1 MTTQELKAILNKIEN
16 AERVLNEIDSV
27 SDFNFFKLV
36 SQAPLEC
43 TSCSIPT
50 MKASV
55 KECLTTCIADLKSSL
70 NAE

>member
-1 MTTQELKAILNKIEN
+1 MTTQELKNILNKIEN
-16 AERVLNEIDSV
+16 AERVLNEIDNV

-55 KECLTTCIADLKSSL
+55 KECLTTCVSDLKASL
-70 NAE
+70 NA

>member
-1 MTTQELKAILNKIEN
+1 MTTQELKSILNKIEN
-16 AERVLNEIDSV
+16 AERVLNEIDTV

-55 KECLTTCIADLKSSL
+55 KECLTTCVSDLKASL
-70 NAE
+70 NA

>member
-1 MTTQELKAILNKIEN
+1 MTPKQYQETLAKITN
-16 AERVLNEIDSV
+16 AERVLSEIDTV
-27 SDFNFFKLV
+27 SDFNFFKLI

>member
-1 MTTQELKAILNKIEN
+1 MTTAEYKKILNKIEN
-16 AERVLNEIDSV
+16 AERVLNQLDSV
-27 SDFNFFKLV
+27 KDFNFFKIV

-55 KECLTTCIADLKSSL
+55 KSCLETCIADLKASL
-70 NAE
+70 NA

>member
-1 MTTQELKAILNKIEN
+1 MTSQELKAILNKIEN
-16 AERVLNEIDSV
+16 AERVLNEIDTV

-50 MKASV
+50 MKTKV
-55 KECLTTCIADLKSSL
+55 KECLTTCIADLKDSI
-70 NAE
+70 NA

>member
-1 MTTQELKAILNKIEN
+1 MTPKQYQETLAKIAN
-16 AERVLNEIDSV
+16 AERVLNEIDTV

-43 TSCSIPT
+43 TTCSIPT

-55 KECLTTCIADLKSSL
+55 KSCLETCITNLKESL
-70 NAE
+70 NA

>member
-1 MTTQELKAILNKIEN
+1 MTTAEYKKILNKIEN
-16 AERVLNEIDSV
+16 AERVLNQLDSV
-27 SDFNFFKLV
+27 TDFNFFKIV

-55 KECLTTCIADLKSSL
+55 KSCLETCIADLKASL
-70 NAE
+70 NA